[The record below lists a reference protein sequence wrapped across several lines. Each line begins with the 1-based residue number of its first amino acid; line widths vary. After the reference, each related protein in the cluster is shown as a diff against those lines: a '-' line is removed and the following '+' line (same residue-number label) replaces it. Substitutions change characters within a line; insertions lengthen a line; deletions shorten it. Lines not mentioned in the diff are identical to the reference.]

1 MEERQSRIGLF
12 IVFSDAQMKN
22 PTILLILV
30 VVLSLTTG
38 LIAENAVT
46 INITK
51 DSADGILLDYRFAEP
66 EFGIVSINGKNF
78 STVLLGKESLKKQK
92 GRPELPDVS
101 RSVIIPDKVRM
112 KVKILDSSYYE
123 IADIDIAPS
132 KGILPRT
139 VNPAEVP
146 YTFANTYQKDAF
158 YPSPIASAGKP
169 YILRDH
175 RGLVVTV
182 NSIQYN
188 PATRTLRVFKNIQLE
203 IVKAGKAS
211 SNTLQRRSHGRKQSR
226 AFDTIYKSHFINYT
240 SDIRYVPLDEEG
252 DMLTIYHD
260 PWLENIEPFIEHKN
274 FIGINTT
281 AVAVSTIGNE
291 SDLIKSYIQ
300 NIYDT
305 TDLAFVLLVGDAEQ
319 VVPPT
324 TKKGEAI
331 DPTYSLLAGDDSY
344 PDIIIGRFSA
354 ETSDQVE
361 TQVLRTIEYET
372 TQATIKDWFK
382 KGTGIG
388 SEEGTGDD
396 GEYDWEHIDY
406 IRDDLLGYG
415 YTEVDQIYGI
425 EASAAEVTESLNA
438 GRGIIN
444 YCGHGWSGGWATTGF
459 STTNVDALVND
470 NMLPF
475 IFSIACVNGEFEGKT
490 CFAEAWLRATNG
502 TEPTGAIGIYAASI
516 NQSWSPPM
524 SAQDEFVD
532 RLVAESYLSF
542 GALCFAGSCLMMDE
556 YGDAGVDMFNTWHI
570 FGDPSLRVFGTVQ
583 ADEEAPTPNPTTWA
597 QLPHATGDASIA
609 MTATTATD
617 PSGVEYYFTCTSGD
631 GHDSG
636 WQQNSTYE
644 DRNLAPDTE
653 YSYTAAARD
662 TSVNL
667 NETTASEPASATTN
681 PVDYNA
687 PTPSPMTWEMEPYT
701 TDATSIS
708 MTATTATDSSGVEYY
723 FTCVSGGGND
733 SGWQSSTTYTD
744 TNLAL
749 GTEYTYTVKAR
760 DKSSNQNET
769 LPSQGV
775 SATTEISIADTAD
788 ADIFVSGSTTNTYI
802 MTHTSNDIYQSIQE
816 VQTNIVP
823 PKDNYSYLEHKWTID
838 LTSSDKAAF
847 FVEAYHTPNTE
858 GDDFVFAYSTDDVT
872 YTDMLTVTKTA
883 DDNTPQSYPL
893 PGDTSGIIYIRVTD
907 TDRSAGN
914 MLLDTI
920 YIDNMYV
927 LSEVVALQGA
937 TLLEFGVISQ
947 YWLQSDCGLC
957 GGADA
962 TGNGAV
968 NFADLLLFI
977 DNWLTG
983 I

>member
-1 MEERQSRIGLF
+1 
-12 IVFSDAQMKN
+12 MKN
-22 PTILLILV
+22 STIPLILF
-30 VVLSLTTG
+30 VVLSLTTH

-46 INITK
+46 INIEK
-51 DSADGILLDYRFAEP
+51 DATGGILLDYRFDEP
-66 EFGIVSINGKNF
+66 DFGTVFIEGKNF
-78 STVLLGKESLKKQK
+78 LTVLLGKESLIKRK
-92 GRPELPDVS
+92 GEPELPGVC
-101 RSVIIPDKVRM
+101 RSVIIPDNARM
-112 KVKILDSSYYE
+112 KVNIIDSSYYE

-139 VNPAEVP
+139 VNPGEVA

-158 YPSPIASAGKP
+158 YPGTVASLGKP
-169 YILRDH
+169 YIMRDH

-182 NSIQYN
+182 NPLQYN
-188 PATRTLRVFKNIQLE
+188 PVRRTLKVFKKIKLE
-203 IVKAGKAS
+203 IVTVGKADV
-211 SNTLQRRSHGRKQSR
+211 NALGRRGSPRKQSR

-240 SDIRYVPLDEEG
+240 PTTRYAPLDEEG
-252 DMLTIYHD
+252 DMLIIYHD
-260 PWLENIEPFIEHKN
+260 PWLENIQPIIEHKKV
-274 FIGINTT
+274 IGIQGA
-281 AVAVSTIGNE
+281 AVAVSTIGNDA
-291 SDLIKSYIQ
+291 DLIKSYIQ

-305 TDLAFVLLVGDAEQ
+305 SDLAFVLLVGDAEQ

-324 TKKGEAI
+324 TRKGEAI
-331 DPTYSLLAGDDSY
+331 DPTYSLLSGADSY
-344 PDIIIGRFSA
+344 PDIIVGRFSA
-354 ETSDQVE
+354 ETPDEVD
-361 TQVLRTIEYET
+361 TQVLRTIEYEATQST
-372 TQATIKDWFK
+372 TKDWFK

-406 IRDDLLGYG
+406 IRDDLLAYG
-415 YTEVDQIYGI
+415 YTEVDQIYGA
-425 EASAAEVTESLNA
+425 EASAADVTAALDA

-444 YCGHGWSGGWATTGF
+444 YCGHGSASSWGTTGF
-459 STTNVDALVND
+459 STTHVNALVND

-475 IFSIACVNGEFEGKT
+475 IFSVACVNGEFEGQT

-502 TEPTGAIGIYAASI
+502 TEPTGAIGIYAASV

-524 SAQDEFVD
+524 AAQDEFVD
-532 RLVAESYLSF
+532 RLVAESYFSF
-542 GALCFAGSCLMMDE
+542 GALCFAASCLMMDE

-570 FGDPSLRVFGTVQ
+570 FGDPSLRVFGIVQ
-583 ADEEAPTPNPTTWA
+583 RDEDPPTPNPSTWA

-617 PSGVEYYFTCTSGD
+617 PSGVEYYFTCTSGE

-636 WQQNSTYE
+636 WQKNSTYE
-644 DRNLAPDTE
+644 DTNLAPETE
-653 YSYTAAARD
+653 YTYTVTARD
-662 TSVNL
+662 TCTNL
-667 NETTASEPASATTN
+667 NETASSEPASATTN
-681 PVDYNA
+681 PPDYDVPA
-687 PTPSPMTWEMEPYT
+687 PNPMTWDIEPYT
-701 TDATSIS
+701 AEATSIS

-723 FTCVSGGGND
+723 FTCISGDGND

-749 GTEYTYTVKAR
+749 GTEYTYTIKAR

-769 LPSQGV
+769 LASQGA
-775 SATTEISIADTAD
+775 SATTEISTANIAN

-802 MTHTSNDIYQSIQE
+802 MTHTSNAIYQSIEE
-816 VQTNIVP
+816 VQMNIVP

-838 LTSSDKAAF
+838 VTDGDIVTF
-847 FVEAYHTPNTE
+847 FVEAHHTVNSE
-858 GDDFVFAYSTDDVT
+858 GDDFVFAYSTDDLT

-893 PGDTSGIIYIRVTD
+893 PADTSGTIYIRVTD

-927 LSEVVALQGA
+927 LSEVVPLQPSPLSDFA
-937 TLLEFGVISQ
+937 VISQ
-947 YWLQSDCGLC
+947 YWLQNGCDLC
-957 GGADA
+957 GGADL
-962 TGNGAV
+962 TGDGAV
-968 NFADLLLFI
+968 NFEDLLSFI
-977 DNWLTG
+977 DNWLFG